1 VSPESSQLTVLALDS
16 ATEACSVALYR
27 DGDVYEDFTVI
38 ERGHAEHLLPM
49 IDSLLKKSG
58 IRLDDVDLFAF
69 GAGPGSFTGLRI
81 GVAMIQGLAMSV
93 DRPVTPVSS
102 LAALAARRTGD
113 VLAMIDARMGQVYH
127 GLFSVGEQGQ
137 PVPIGEEVVSD
148 PADVPVPEVERLTI
162 LGSGWD
168 SYADALHDRFDAALH
183 LEFVTGEHPHA
194 ADVARIAAH
203 ELNRD
208 RAVEPGQALPH
219 YVRNNVARKMGE

>member
-1 VSPESSQLTVLALDS
+1 MSPESSQLTVLALDS

-27 DGDVYEDFTVI
+27 NGDVHEDFTVI

-58 IRLDDVDLFAF
+58 IRLVDVDLFAF

-127 GLFSVGEQGQ
+127 GLFSVGKQGQ
-137 PVPIGEEVVSD
+137 PVPVGEEVVSN
-148 PADVPVPEVERLTI
+148 PADVPVPEVERLNI

-168 SYADALHDRFDAALH
+168 SYADALHDRFDTGLQ
-183 LEFVTGEHPHA
+183 LEFVAGEYPHA

-203 ELNRD
+203 ELNRG